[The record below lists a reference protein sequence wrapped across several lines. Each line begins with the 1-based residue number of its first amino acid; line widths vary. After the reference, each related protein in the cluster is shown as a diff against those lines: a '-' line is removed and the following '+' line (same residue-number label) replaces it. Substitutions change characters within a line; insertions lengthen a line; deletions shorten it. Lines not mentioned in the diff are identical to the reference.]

1 MSQIKNIPMADIV
14 VSDNNPRK
22 TFDENYIQELAES
35 IKENGLIQAIV
46 VRKVGKKPN
55 LKYEL
60 VCGECRYRAC
70 QLIGAETI
78 KAEVTDLEDKKAFEF
93 MILENLQRKDI
104 KPLEESAAIN
114 RLYTE
119 GGYKIKEISKMLGK
133 SDSFVISRI
142 QLTNIIPQFAELMDA
157 GTLFLIHLQDI
168 CKLSTENQEI
178 LYNTCFTP
186 ECVAQWDFKIL
197 SMDKLHDWIDEHIM
211 CSLAKAR
218 FNLSDVTYT
227 ACGSCEGCP
236 FNTATDASNY
246 KEANR
251 PRCMNREKF
260 TAKNREALFRMAKT
274 AGLPVIVA
282 GTTDKSILNFASE
295 FGLKVEQLGKREY
308 VVEPVAPSEST
319 FKDKETYQMRMINFE
334 KVKAVFDSN
343 VADGSVIKVFELAN
357 GNKFTGEVKFL
368 YNVPVS
374 EYDTQYGA
382 TTKILND
389 ITNLKT
395 KLEDIKAE
403 RVSDEVEEQRKFF
416 STSQYSTLN
425 TDLTDNERNVFLA
438 ILLMRFGFDFKTSLG
453 IDTSTTANVIESFP
467 ILKKNFPAIVRE
479 FIRTTLSEQ
488 SVNFSKDLAS
498 LLAVVMNE
506 RFEPQASEISAKLDT
521 SYKAQVESIEKL
533 IEEQREKIV
542 PEETAQE
549 SSEEIIPC
557 QVSASDEAE
566 ETAQS
571 DQSETEVAENTEE
584 AQEASEAP
592 EPEAPETERA
602 EETQVTE

>member
-1 MSQIKNIPMADIV
+1 MPTDNI
-14 VSDNNPRK
+14 
-22 TFDENYIQELAES
+22 
-35 IKENGLIQAIV
+35 
-46 VRKVGKKPN
+46 
-55 LKYEL
+55 
-60 VCGECRYRAC
+60 
-70 QLIGAETI
+70 
-78 KAEVTDLEDKKAFEF
+78 
-93 MILENLQRKDI
+93 
-104 KPLEESAAIN
+104 
-114 RLYTE
+114 
-119 GGYKIKEISKMLGK
+119 
-133 SDSFVISRI
+133 
-142 QLTNIIPQFAELMDA
+142 
-157 GTLFLIHLQDI
+157 
-168 CKLSTENQEI
+168 
-178 LYNTCFTP
+178 
-186 ECVAQWDFKIL
+186 QWDFKIL

-211 CSLAKAR
+211 CSLSKAR
-218 FNLSDVTYT
+218 FNLSDTTYT

-236 FNTATDASNY
+236 LNTATDASNY

-274 AGLPVIVA
+274 AGIPVVVA

-368 YNVPVS
+368 YNVPAS

-389 ITNLKT
+389 ITTLKT

-403 RVSDEVEEQRKFF
+403 RASDEVEEQRKFF

-438 ILLMRFGFDFKTSLG
+438 ILMMRFGFDFKTSLG
-453 IDTSTTANVIESFP
+453 IDTSTTANVVDSFK

-506 RFEPQASEISAKLDT
+506 RFEPQASEIATRLDI
-521 SYKAQVESIEKL
+521 SYKEQVASIEKL

-542 PEETAQE
+542 PEEPAQE
-549 SSEEIIPC
+549 SEEEIIPS
-557 QVSASDEAE
+557 QVSAADEAE
-566 ETAQS
+566 SSVPAEQP
-571 DQSETEVAENTEE
+571 ETEVAEGAEE
-584 AQEASEAP
+584 SQEAP
-592 EPEAPETERA
+592 EAPTTDSA